1 MRHIFPY
8 HFDVWECFY
17 ISPLVAQML
26 KGDLE
31 MVRVSKEV
39 AEERKRIALNLIK
52 NLEPMAE
59 MDENEATRKASIIII
74 INQLKRT
81 AYGGKTTRFHSSR
94 LTSFS

>member
-1 MRHIFPY
+1 
-8 HFDVWECFY
+8 
-17 ISPLVAQML
+17 
-26 KGDLE
+26 

-59 MDENEATRKASIIII
+59 MDDNEATRKAAIII

-81 AYGGKTTRFHSSR
+81 AYGGKTTAF
-94 LTSFS
+94 TAQD